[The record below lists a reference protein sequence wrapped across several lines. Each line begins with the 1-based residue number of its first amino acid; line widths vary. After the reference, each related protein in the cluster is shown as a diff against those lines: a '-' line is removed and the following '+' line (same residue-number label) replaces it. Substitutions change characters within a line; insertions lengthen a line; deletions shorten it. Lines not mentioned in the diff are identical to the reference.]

1 MQTKTSLITDDSGR
15 QQRIKKTTVYKIAKH
30 KKKSILPPQTLDKV
44 GLFSLDQGLVLFSQI
59 CNIFNIRL
67 ICFLISSII

>member
-1 MQTKTSLITDDSGR
+1 MDCSILDDSGR

-44 GLFSLDQGLVLFSQI
+44 WLFLFDDGLVILNDLCVFKILKS
-59 CNIFNIRL
+59 L
-67 ICFLISSII
+67 LS